1 MGGPGPGPGR
11 AVPPLDRGENVE
23 KLWVME
29 FLGFTEMFSINVS
42 FLNMN
47 HVIQGWEAK
56 VSKGGGRA
64 SGALCTSS
72 FWPPLYVI
80 IFDWLIFLFLQRK
93 LFLLSFPSLLRP
105 HSNKMT
111 EPIDFI

>member
-1 MGGPGPGPGR
+1 MGGPGPGR

-56 VSKGGGRA
+56 VSKGGGGPAARFA
-64 SGALCTSS
+64 RLLFG
-72 FWPPLYVI
+72 PPY
-80 IFDWLIFLFLQRK
+80 
-93 LFLLSFPSLLRP
+93 
-105 HSNKMT
+105 M
-111 EPIDFI
+111 

>member
-1 MGGPGPGPGR
+1 MGGPGPRR

-56 VSKGGGRA
+56 VSKGGGQRRA
-64 SGALCTSS
+64 SHVFFLG
-72 FWPPLYVI
+72 PPLYVI
-80 IFDWLIFLFLQRK
+80 IFD
-93 LFLLSFPSLLRP
+93 
-105 HSNKMT
+105 
-111 EPIDFI
+111 

>member
-1 MGGPGPGPGR
+1 MGGPGPGR

-56 VSKGGGRA
+56 VSKGGGAGQRRA
-64 SGALCTSS
+64 SHVFFLA
-72 FWPPLYVI
+72 PPICNY
-80 IFDWLIFLFLQRK
+80 F
-93 LFLLSFPSLLRP
+93 
-105 HSNKMT
+105 
-111 EPIDFI
+111 